1 MKKTA
6 CQYTIVRF
14 APFIETGEFANVG
27 ILMMAPNA
35 RYFDYMLLTRR
46 HGRITKFFEELDAK
60 VFKSAMYALKDELSR
75 VHSVLKAHG
84 FDRRYKIND
93 VEFAQGMFAEI
104 VRPRESI
111 LRFSEPRAVLAE
123 DPKKTL
129 EELFAFY
136 VERNFTTTREYRET
150 VLDRGIRNL
159 LFQAQVGER
168 FTREKV
174 GNDEYF
180 VTFPFVEMHAK
191 KPTKI
196 IKPLH
201 LDQENSSKILEHG
214 GKWEFRVRELHKHH
228 DLSPEKI
235 LFVVDGPTSSND
247 SRAKAC
253 QEAIDMLHE
262 TGSNVQ
268 PYTLKEKILDFASK
282 HLVH

>member
-1 MKKTA
+1 MRKTA

-27 ILMMAPNA
+27 ILMMAPKA
-35 RYFDYMLLTRR
+35 RYFDYMLLKTRR

-60 VFKSAMYALKDELSR
+60 IFKSTMYALKDELGR

-84 FDRRYKIND
+84 FDRRYKLND
-93 VEFAQGMFAEI
+93 VAFAQGMFAEI
-104 VRPRESI
+104 LRPRETI

-123 DPKKTL
+123 DPNKTL
-129 EELFAFY
+129 KELFAFY
-136 VERNFTTTREYRET
+136 VERNFTIKEYRET
-150 VLDRGIRNL
+150 ELDRGIRDL

-168 FTREKV
+168 YTREKV

-191 KPTKI
+191 TPFKI

-201 LDQENSSKILEHG
+201 LSQEDSSKILEHG

-235 LFVVDGPTSSND
+235 LFAVDGPDGKD
-247 SRAKAC
+247 SRAKAY
-253 QEAIDMLHE
+253 QEAVDMLHD

-268 PYTLKEKILDFASK
+268 PYTRQEKILEFASK
-282 HLVH
+282 HSVH